1 MEVVTHGGK
10 GYPECDDDQRWLT
23 LDLRQISTQ
32 SLLIMILELVDI
44 RIQPGQQAAFD
55 EAIQRGVET
64 VIAKAK
70 GFQGFKI
77 NRGIE
82 SPERYVLQIFWTTLE
97 NHTVDFRE
105 SPAFA
110 EWRAIVGPF
119 FAQPP
124 MVEHFELVSKSQG

>member
-1 MEVVTHGGK
+1 MTHRGK
-10 GYPECDDDQRWLT
+10 GYLECDDGIHWLT
-23 LDLRQISTQ
+23 LDLGQVLTQ
-32 SLLIMILELVDI
+32 YTFIMILELVDI

-70 GFQGFKI
+70 GFEGYKV

>member
-1 MEVVTHGGK
+1 MEVVAHGDK

-32 SLLIMILELVDI
+32 SLFIMILELVDI